1 MIQFLTETI
10 KDQTVWIGLT
20 AILTGIL
27 AWVAYWQLKSF
38 NKTTRADFI
47 NRFTK
52 DFFNESAQE
61 IILLLDYSALKF
73 KESEIEYGKDIPRRE
88 WPYFLIEK
96 DIAGQ
101 FKPKMTSQREMYTAF
116 ELDDDL
122 LGHFDDLGTFEKR
135 GILDISLIY
144 DVFSYYI
151 ELVWENEEI
160 QKYIKWQ
167 QADNKDFGDV
177 FENFE
182 YIYRKCKSFG
192 STKRNRQNIWFW
204 KLKWLLCNKQ
214 TKNNA

>member
-10 KDQTVWIGLT
+10 KSQTVWIGLT

-27 AWVAYWQLKSF
+27 AGVAYWQLKSF

-47 NRFTK
+47 HRFTK
-52 DFFNESAQE
+52 DFFNESTRE
-61 IILLLDYSALKF
+61 IIALLDYSALKF
-73 KESEIEYGKDIPRRE
+73 RESEIEYGKDIPRRE
-88 WPYFLIEK
+88 WPYFLIDK

-101 FKPKMTSQREMYTAF
+101 FKQKIPSQRELYTAF

-122 LGHFDDLGTFEKR
+122 LGYFDDLGTLEKR

-151 ELVWENEEI
+151 EIVWENEEI

-167 QADNKDFGDV
+167 QADNKDFGDM

-192 STKRNRQNIWFW
+192 ATKRNKQSIWFW
-204 KLKWLLCNKQ
+204 KLKWFLCNK
-214 TKNNA
+214 